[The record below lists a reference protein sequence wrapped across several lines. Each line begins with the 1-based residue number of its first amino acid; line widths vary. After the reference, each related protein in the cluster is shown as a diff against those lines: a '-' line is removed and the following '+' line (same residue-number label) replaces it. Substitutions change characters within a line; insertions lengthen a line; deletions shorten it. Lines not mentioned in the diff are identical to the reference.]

1 MLELMAII
9 AIVVNSAL
17 IGMSGQVHRW
27 FPNYSGA
34 QIFLII
40 VILEVSHTPP
50 QIYQV
55 LLRPPSGHHPGRR
68 QSRHARILQIGLRL
82 AVAQADA
89 RPVMSIFF
97 KPASVW
103 PSPRQT
109 PGPSCPYPSDRP
121 PSVHR
126 PGRR

>member
-82 AVAQADA
+82 AIAQTDAPDEITFILSQLPIAAAVAALK
-89 RPVMSIFF
+89 PTKFILSI
-97 KPASVW
+97 
-103 PSPRQT
+103 
-109 PGPSCPYPSDRP
+109 C
-121 PSVHR
+121 
-126 PGRR
+126 